1 MADNGTSLDVF
12 GRNRS
17 YFNSTNGDYF
27 DFVFSDTSTIAVAV
41 VSWCSV
47 QVLYI

>member
-1 MADNGTSLDVF
+1 MADNGTNLDVF

-17 YFNSTNGDYF
+17 YLNSTNGDYF
-27 DFVFSDTSTIAVAV
+27 DFVFSDTGTIAVAV